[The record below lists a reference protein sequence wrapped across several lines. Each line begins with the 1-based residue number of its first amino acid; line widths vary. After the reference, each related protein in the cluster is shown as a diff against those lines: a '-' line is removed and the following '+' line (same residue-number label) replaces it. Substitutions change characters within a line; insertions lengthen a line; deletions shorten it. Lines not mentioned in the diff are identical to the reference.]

1 VKHAPAL
8 VLATT
13 ISATEIAPTPLSLRR
28 VPAIVRSVGA
38 MRTPLDLSVIPFRY
52 RVIGGCIEAVRRP
65 ECRHHRHVI
74 R

>member
-13 ISATEIAPTPLSLRR
+13 ISATEVAPTPLSLRR

-52 RVIGGCIEAVRRP
+52 RIIGGRVEGVRRP
-65 ECRHHRHVI
+65 GCRHPRHVT